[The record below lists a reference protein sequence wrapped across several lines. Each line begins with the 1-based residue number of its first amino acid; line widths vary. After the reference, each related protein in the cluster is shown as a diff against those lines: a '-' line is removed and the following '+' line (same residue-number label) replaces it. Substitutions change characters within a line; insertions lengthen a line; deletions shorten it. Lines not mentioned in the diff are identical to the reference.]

1 LIFRLAEIAGFIKCQ
16 NSATISLIDT
26 IDALNL
32 EKKMWS
38 LIRLIMILQ
47 IRVENMM
54 KNAAKKAGILR
65 KNHVCF

>member
-1 LIFRLAEIAGFIKCQ
+1 LIFRLAEIAGFIKCL

-26 IDALNL
+26 IDAQNS

-54 KNAAKKAGILR
+54 KNAAKKADILR